1 MLEQARQKKITN
13 KLTAD
18 GWLVVKLIKT
28 NTNGIPDL
36 MALKN
41 DKAIFIEVKQPNGVL
56 SEIQKIRIKQL
67 REQNFDVFIWT
78 DYQIGFKEEQTK
90 KDTDE
95 MWF

>member
-1 MLEQARQKKITN
+1 
-13 KLTAD
+13 
-18 GWLVVKLIKT
+18 
-28 NTNGIPDL
+28 

-78 DYQIGFKEEQTK
+78 DYQIGFKEEQIK